1 MGLKNWE
8 DLPQIM
14 QNPQVRPYYD
24 ILKKHSFSLL
34 VKRVFDVVCAL
45 IAIIVL
51 SPVMLLVAL
60 AVALDSP
67 GGVFFRQERVTAY
80 GRKFRIWKFRSM
92 VSNAEQKGSLVTVQ
106 NDSRVTRVGKVIRRF
121 RLDEIPQLFNI
132 LAGDMTFV
140 GVRPEIAKYV
150 DRYTPEMYATLL
162 LPAGVTS
169 EASIRYKDEDSILSK
184 QEDPDELYIQ
194 KVLPGKMYYNLKA
207 IRQFSLWADC
217 LTLVRTVLAVC
228 GKDYMEEREVVAH
241 GSHTDT

>member
-1 MGLKNWE
+1 MGFKNWE

-24 ILKKHSFSLL
+24 ILKKHRFSLFA
-34 VKRVFDVVCAL
+34 KRVFDVVCAL
-45 IAIIVL
+45 IAIVVL

-92 VSNAEQKGSLVTVQ
+92 VSNAEKKGSLVTVQ

-169 EASIRYKDEDSILSK
+169 EASIRYKDEDSILSQ
-184 QEDPDELYIQ
+184 QEDPDAIYIQ
-194 KVLPGKMYYNLKA
+194 RVLPGKMYYNLKA

-217 LTLVRTVLAVC
+217 MTLVRTVLAVC
-228 GKDYMEEREVVAH
+228 GKDYMEEREVVAL